1 MTDCW
6 LDIYGNVY
14 PVERMGGHEDVSMEI
29 LRDEFPM
36 ENHTTPM
43 QTGPLRVELWEERG
57 FRTCFTETLERRG
70 WVRFT
75 TTMNKWSCE
84 HSIGFEDRYPRP
96 TSAQVDR
103 MFELTGFNYDDPE
116 SYSRF

>member
-6 LDIYGNVY
+6 LDTYGNVY
-14 PVERMGGHEDVSMEI
+14 PVERLGGHEDVAMQI
-29 LRDEFPM
+29 LSDEFPM
-36 ENHTTPM
+36 ENETTPLRD
-43 QTGPLRVELWEERG
+43 GPLGVDTWDARG
-57 FRTCFTETLERRG
+57 FRGSFGETLESRG

-96 TSAQVDR
+96 TSAQIDR
-103 MFELTGFNYDDPE
+103 MYELTGFYYDDPE